1 MPLLT
6 EVAEWEVLKGFR
18 LLFCC
23 SIAIQLVF
31 RFTHIIRFQIA
42 ASQDSS
48 SEIPQI
54 MRVASVPRFSSGS
67 FKVVLAALIITLV
80 LSATAPLP
88 AFYLFL
94 SSILSLVVFSAVWEL
109 SYIHTKVNLIPV
121 ILFMLALLP
130 YHDLPSGQT
139 PTWPLRLIQVL
150 VAVVWFSSGLGKV
163 KLSGLRWATGNPLR
177 AYLLEHAAFGDLKG
191 AQRLA
196 GHERLC
202 RYAAA
207 ATLILELTFPLIL
220 IPQFALFYLS
230 AALMFHVFNFL
241 VMRIDF
247 FSFFCPAYLSFLI
260 AFVSTGPGPS
270 AVSVSDTVVFA
281 GCGSIVL
288 FHGFC
293 AFGFRTFWPFQA
305 FAYYSRWATP
315 ESVQVSRLALRNVDG
330 STSWIKPIDA
340 YQPKWFYYGMMRR
353 LWHHQPFESFAVGRA
368 LAADPNL
375 RNASDTIL
383 VMQISF
389 SRNEDGSF
397 QSKQKLLHEI
407 QRHSAPA

>member
-1 MPLLT
+1 MHLLT
-6 EVAEWEVLKGFR
+6 EVAEWDVLKGFR

-42 ASQDSS
+42 TSQDSS
-48 SEIPQI
+48 SEIPKI
-54 MRVASVPRFSSGS
+54 MRVISVPRFSSGS
-67 FKVVLAALIITLV
+67 FKVALAALIITLV

-88 AFYLFL
+88 AFFLLL

-109 SYIHTKVNLIPV
+109 SYIHTKANLIPI

-130 YHDLPSGQT
+130 YHGLPLGQT

-163 KLSGLRWATGNPLR
+163 KLSGFRWATGKPLR

-196 GHERLC
+196 GHEPIC

-207 ATLILELTFPLIL
+207 ATLVLELTFPLIL
-220 IPQFALFYLS
+220 IPKYAVFYLS
-230 AALMFHVFNFL
+230 AALTFHVFNFL

-260 AFVSTGPGPS
+260 AFVPTGPGPS
-270 AVSVSDTVVFA
+270 AVSVSDTVAFA
-281 GCGSIVL
+281 GCGLIVL

-293 AFGFRTFWPFQA
+293 AFGFRTFWPFQP

-315 ESVQVSRLALRNVDG
+315 ESVQVSRLALHNVDG
-330 STSWIKPIDA
+330 STSWIKAIDT

-353 LWHHQPFESFAVGRA
+353 LWYNQPFESFVVGRA

-375 RNASDTIL
+375 RNGLDTIL

-397 QSKQKLLHEI
+397 QSKQELFHEI
-407 QRHSAPA
+407 QRDPAPA